1 MVSTSMEAPVGH
13 CKHGQDRRGG
23 LIPIPWQSVWAGV
36 FGHRPFAFRGRTDN
50 KKFDSR

>member
-36 FGHRPFAFRGRTDN
+36 FGHRPFAFRGRKDN